1 MNLPGCLCLF
11 DCSEVCK
18 KDPECDYYFSIDSDV
33 ALTNPD
39 ILRILMEENKYV
51 EALFTPS
58 VKPWA
63 YPALDETQKLKRLQK
78 NVTFVDKFL
87 KTDSQYLNA
96 SGQRGFRCGDSAYD
110 QDFFMVTDPGLII
123 SDFLFVTFGSFLLF
137 SSWPMMVFVSRLSL
151 QGQIQLS

>member
-1 MNLPGCLCLF
+1 MNLPGCLF

-58 VKPWA
+58 VKP
-63 YPALDETQKLKRLQK
+63 
-78 NVTFVDKFL
+78 
-87 KTDSQYLNA
+87 
-96 SGQRGFRCGDSAYD
+96 
-110 QDFFMVTDPGLII
+110 
-123 SDFLFVTFGSFLLF
+123 
-137 SSWPMMVFVSRLSL
+137 
-151 QGQIQLS
+151 

>member
-1 MNLPGCLCLF
+1 MNLPGCLF

-63 YPALDETQKLKRLQK
+63 YPALDETQKLKQKTTK
-78 NVTFVDKFL
+78 NVT
-87 KTDSQYLNA
+87 YL
-96 SGQRGFRCGDSAYD
+96 
-110 QDFFMVTDPGLII
+110 LI
-123 SDFLFVTFGSFLLF
+123 SF
-137 SSWPMMVFVSRLSL
+137 
-151 QGQIQLS
+151 